1 MWDKEGHC
9 MLFEG
14 LIHQEYTFV
23 NVYALNGRDPDFI
36 KQKAKQTK
44 EVTSDFKGQAVI
56 QITSVIASNNSWHQ

>member
-1 MWDKEGHC
+1 

-14 LIHQEYTFV
+14 LIHQEYTVV

-44 EVTSDFKGQAVI
+44 EVISDFKGQAVI
-56 QITSVIASNNSWHQ
+56 QITSVIASNNS